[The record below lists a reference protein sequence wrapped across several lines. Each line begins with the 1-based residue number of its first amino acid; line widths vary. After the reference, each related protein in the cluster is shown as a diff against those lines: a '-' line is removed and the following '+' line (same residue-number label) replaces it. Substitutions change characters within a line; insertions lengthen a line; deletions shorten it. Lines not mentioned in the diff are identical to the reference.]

1 MELLYGLFI
10 SLVSFLT
17 CLICAS
23 LIGRTK
29 YFSFLSERRSRFGCI
44 DGIRGF
50 LALSVFFHH
59 FIITYYWKVSGSW
72 QRPPEDLFQ
81 NLGKVGVAI
90 FFMITGFLFF
100 SRIVNQDQKISWLK
114 LYKSRVFRIYPL
126 YLFVLTLISLV
137 VFYNSDFVLNTSFS
151 SVVKDYVRWGLFL
164 GGTINDFSETKQI
177 IAGVDWTLKYE
188 WLFYLSLP
196 LLYLAYIVLGK
207 WGLIATALLTVV
219 LFLYPI
225 SIPFISSSFFIY
237 FTAGAMISQF
247 AKKVENLVE
256 KRHSMVSAFSVLI
269 IAVVLIYPN
278 SLDLIHILLMSVL
291 FLFIAAGNN
300 MFKSFSSKA
309 SIVLG
314 EISYSIY
321 LTHGIVLYILFSGE
335 NGKEIALLSIEKYA
349 LLMPLVSVVV
359 VLFSSLTF
367 LLIEKPGIDL
377 GKKLRLFN
385 S

>member
-1 MELLYGLFI
+1 
-10 SLVSFLT
+10 
-17 CLICAS
+17 
-23 LIGRTK
+23 
-29 YFSFLSERRSRFGCI
+29 LSERRSRFGCI

-196 LLYLAYIVLGK
+196 LLYLAYKVLE